1 MAGADL
7 GEKYRELKLQYVRSL
22 PSRLEELRASWGRL
36 LHVSWDMKALAFMEQ
51 TAHKLSGSGSTF
63 QFPDI
68 SQAAR
73 SLEDKLQPLLK
84 KPDATPAEREQIGA
98 LLEQLEQAI
107 DHAIRSEK
115 PCEEAAIAPPA
126 SPRAAVKQSRI
137 AVIEDDQNQADF
149 LRDWLEQRG
158 YTVDVF
164 GTPETFS
171 KHSDD
176 HHYHLILLDIS
187 FPDGAL
193 EGITLL
199 ERLKRNMDGGSP
211 VLMMSARSD
220 MVARMRALRAG
231 ADSYLT
237 KPLDLGVLEKRIE
250 QLLSDKTG
258 PRQRVLWVE
267 DDAEQLAFYKSLL
280 GDQGY
285 EVEGLT
291 QPARILERIEQFQ
304 PDAIVL
310 DHEMPGVQGLELARI
325 LRQDARYMA
334 IPILFV
340 SASQAVAEQLETYS
354 MAGKEVFLKPLD
366 SKRFLA
372 ALHHHLMQAQ
382 MISARINLVSQRK
395 TREGLQNH
403 DYFLTELATSI
414 AYLESS
420 PGIASRY
427 LAQVGIDREE
437 YLRAQYGARALAS
450 LTAAMEQHFASEL
463 GREDSGCALGGG
475 SFLLQINT
483 PPGEDAE
490 TYLAR
495 FHQRLNG
502 PGWTLGEPAVPV
514 TISMGVLPL
523 TEAVNEDKALLEVE
537 QACGE
542 AMQEGGGRVVWHHAP
557 ERSDHSK
564 LDDRIR
570 ELLDAQA
577 FTLHYQPIVNM
588 DSGDT
593 LFEALVR
600 LVDEDDAVYLPGQFL
615 PHLAEGNH
623 GTLQSLDRWV
633 VERAVEGLSKL
644 VGKAAA
650 SHAVAIKLASPMADV
665 AKLIPFLSSGMR
677 NARIKGKRRVYLA
690 LSSSAVIKD
699 VGRAKQVLSVLQ
711 EMDCGLI
718 IEHVEASQASV
729 DLIREL
735 PSVDFVKLAQKYG
748 ASDQQTAELE
758 SVLRE
763 FGKIFGSRLPIVA
776 TRVEDAK
783 ALAWFWERD
792 VRHFQGHFIQAPEVA
807 MNFEF

>member
-7 GEKYRELKLQYVRSL
+7 GEKYRELKQQYVRSL
-22 PSRLEELRASWGRL
+22 PKRLEELRATWSRL
-36 LHVSWDMKALAFMEQ
+36 LHVSWDMKALAIMEQ

-63 QFPDI
+63 QFPEI
-68 SQAAR
+68 SRAAR
-73 SLEDKLQPLLK
+73 SLEDQLQPLLDK
-84 KPDATPAEREQIGA
+84 SDATPAERNRIGA
-98 LLEQLEQAI
+98 ALGDLEQAI
-107 DHAIRSEK
+107 AEAIES
-115 PCEEAAIAPPA
+115 PDSGAEAETALSA
-126 SPRAAVKQSRI
+126 SPKATAKQQCI
-137 AVIEDDQNQADF
+137 AVIEDDHSQAEF
-149 LRDWLEQRG
+149 LTDWLEQRG

-164 GTPETFS
+164 GTPEEFS
-171 KHSDD
+171 EHSDD
-176 HHYHLILLDIS
+176 RHYHLILLDIS

-199 ERLKRNMDGGSP
+199 ERLKCQMDGGSP

-250 QLLSDKTG
+250 QLLSDTAA

-267 DDAEQLAFYKSLL
+267 DDNEQLAYYKNLL
-280 GDQGY
+280 ADQGY

-291 QPARILERIEQFQ
+291 QPVRILERIEQFQ

-310 DHEMPGVQGLELARI
+310 DHEMPGVQGLELARV
-325 LRQDARYMA
+325 LRQDARYMT

-340 SASQAVAEQLETYS
+340 SASEAVAEQLETYS
-354 MAGKEVFLKPLD
+354 MAGNEVFQKPLD

-372 ALHHHLMQAQ
+372 ALHHHLIQAQ
-382 MISARINLVSQRK
+382 LISARINLVSQRK
-395 TREGLQNH
+395 ASEGLQNH

-420 PGIASRY
+420 PGVASRY
-427 LAQVGIDREE
+427 LLQVGIDREE
-437 YLRAQYGARALAS
+437 YLRAQHGARALAS
-450 LTAAMEQHFASEL
+450 LTAAMEQHFAREL
-463 GREDSGCALGGG
+463 GHEDSGCALGGG
-475 SFLLQINT
+475 SFLFQINT
-483 PPGEDAE
+483 PAGEDAAA
-490 TYLAR
+490 YLEG
-495 FHQRLNG
+495 FHQRLNS

-514 TISMGVLPL
+514 TLSMGVLPL
-523 TEAVNEDKALLEVE
+523 TETVNEDKALLEVE

-542 AMQEGGGRVVWHHAP
+542 AMQEEGGRVVWHRAP

-577 FTLHYQPIVNM
+577 FKLHYQPIVNM

-615 PHLAEGNH
+615 LHLEEGSH

-633 VERAVEGLSKL
+633 VEHALEGLSTL
-644 VGKAAA
+644 AGKAAA
-650 SHAVAIKLASPMADV
+650 SHAVAIKLASSMADV
-665 AKLIPFLSSGMR
+665 ARIIPFLSSGMR
-677 NARIKGKRRVYLA
+677 NSRIKGKRRVYLA

-699 VGRAKQVLSVLQ
+699 VGRARQVLSVLQ
-711 EMDCGLI
+711 DMDCGLI
-718 IEHVEASQASV
+718 IEHLEASQASV
-729 DLIREL
+729 DLLREL
-735 PSVDFVKLAQKYG
+735 PSVDFVKLAPKYG
-748 ASDQQTAELE
+748 ASAEQTSELE
-758 SVLRE
+758 KVLRQ
-763 FGKIFGSRLPIVA
+763 FSQIFGSSQPIVA

-792 VRHFQGHFIQAPEVA
+792 VRHYQGHFIQAPEVA
-807 MNFEF
+807 MNFEL